1 MSNSKA
7 NIPRGRVQYL
17 ALLLQLLWTDSL
29 SQAAAKIPSF
39 QLKGFT
45 QVLAGLLRLM
55 LDLESNSGFN
65 VCGVQGREHVVGLLQ
80 SKILKACYF

>member
-1 MSNSKA
+1 M
-7 NIPRGRVQYL
+7 I
-17 ALLLQLLWTDSL
+17 DSL

-39 QLKGFT
+39 KLKGFT

-55 LDLESNSGFN
+55 LESNSGFN